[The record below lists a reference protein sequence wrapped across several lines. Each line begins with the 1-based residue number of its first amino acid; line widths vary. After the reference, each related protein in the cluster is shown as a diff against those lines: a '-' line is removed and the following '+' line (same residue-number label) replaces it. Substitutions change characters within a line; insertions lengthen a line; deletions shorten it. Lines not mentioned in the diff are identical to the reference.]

1 VHEDLA
7 CGLPW
12 LHACTASRLIRC
24 SVCRSAP
31 LRRPLQVL
39 DLLQSTATQSGA
51 VPPATYVEVRGEVQH
66 ERCTAAAVCRAIA
79 TSLAHSGLR
88 LFPIRCSLAR
98 FSAQSSGLSSAEVS
112 SCIQALSFIFRILVQ
127 QQLSGEQTAALLQ
140 KETDLSDEKRQTLA
154 QLWTDY
160 NKVR

>member
-1 VHEDLA
+1 
-7 CGLPW
+7 
-12 LHACTASRLIRC
+12 
-24 SVCRSAP
+24 VC
-31 LRRPLQVL
+31 
-39 DLLQSTATQSGA
+39 
-51 VPPATYVEVRGEVQH
+51 
-66 ERCTAAAVCRAIA
+66 CAIA

-88 LFPIRCSLAR
+88 LFR
-98 FSAQSSGLSSAEVS
+98 FAAPCTLLSAQSSGLSSAEVS